1 MGRGGVG
8 CRVPGWEGEPQAS
21 AAEHGMGLRHGMGHK
36 HPWVPH
42 REEMQYGTRSTRG
55 CLGDASGTGALQGL
69 GGTRGTQGCS
79 GGTQGPGAG
88 QSRNF
93 GCREALCPRSPVSWA
108 GVSPLKWGGG
118 RRNQQ
123 FPFSGQL
130 LHPPGSSRN
139 AARRP
144 PLAPGTTPGPDTH
157 PGGSTGGRGLGSA
170 PHPPPKTPVTPGTAK
185 HIPPP
190 VPCRSGFS
198 DV

>member
-1 MGRGGVG
+1 MGWDGVG
-8 CRVPGWEGEPQAS
+8 WDAGFQDGKGNHSPVQR
-21 AAEHGMGLRHGMGHK
+21 GMGWDASTHGCPAGKGCSMG
-36 HPWVPH
+36 PGAPRGAW
-42 REEMQYGTRSTRG
+42 GTRAG
-55 CLGDASGTGALQGL
+55 QGHCRDW

-79 GGTQGPGAG
+79 DGTQGPGAG
-88 QSRNF
+88 QSRDF

-144 PLAPGTTPGPDTH
+144 PLAPGTTPGSDTH
-157 PGGSTGGRGLGSA
+157 PGGPTGGPRARLGS
-170 PHPPPKTPVTPGTAK
+170 PPPPK
-185 HIPPP
+185 
-190 VPCRSGFS
+190 SQ
-198 DV
+198 